1 MSTDLKL
8 RDLAVSDTGFVF
20 DPYTGAT
27 YSLNGPGIV
36 LLRGIRDGL
45 GRGELVDQLA
55 DRFEVTDHDLRRDVD
70 EFVQQLREEGLVAI
84 DFVLPESGGA
94 GASLQDEQA
103 ASTTQDGQDLH
114 DRDGQDDPL

>member
-45 GRGELVDQLA
+45 GRDELVEQLA
-55 DRFEVTDHDLRRDVD
+55 ERFEVADHDLRRDVD
-70 EFVQQLREEGLVAI
+70 EFVQQLREEGLVTV
-84 DFVLPESGGA
+84 DFVLPESQA
-94 GASLQDEQA
+94 G
-103 ASTTQDGQDLH
+103 
-114 DRDGQDDPL
+114 